1 MQTLCRC
8 GSKKESKECCELI
21 IRGTKEAKTAEEL
34 MRSRYVAFTQA
45 NVDYLMLSHF
55 SKTRPLKD
63 RAFIKK
69 WAASVIW
76 SGLQIIKTK
85 EGREQDETGFVEFK
99 ALYIE
104 DGKLQHI
111 HENSFFKLENS
122 KWVYV
127 SGEFLT

>member
-34 MRSRYVAFTQA
+34 MRSRY
-45 NVDYLMLSHF
+45 
-55 SKTRPLKD
+55 
-63 RAFIKK
+63 
-69 WAASVIW
+69 
-76 SGLQIIKTK
+76 LQIIKTK